1 MFPIESLSSKHILMP
16 NQDKKPLHYISPLS
30 ALITMQKLVKIAL
43 KSKSTMTRPSDLEKE
58 MDELPTEQLLQ
69 INEDLTR
76 IIKANS

>member
-1 MFPIESLSSKHILMP
+1 MP

-30 ALITMQKLVKIAL
+30 ALIAMQKLVKIAL